1 MSIVKNTSGSSPDS
15 LSHKAIENQIR
26 AVEAESSVATASCG
40 DGTMPFRTWH
50 ALSDNRGGE
59 LVVLLHGGS
68 GSWNH
73 WILNIPVLSTDF
85 ELVVPDLPGLGD
97 AAKVPKDTPPQGV
110 AKIVAD
116 GLKSIVGM
124 RRFHLVCFSWGSV
137 VGSLA
142 AAQLGAQVKSIM
154 LVGPASLGRMSHA
167 PTKIKLRSW
176 SRDMIS
182 EEIENIHREN
192 LAQLMIHDRAR
203 IDGMAVAL
211 QDRNISRS
219 RYNSPQYAN
228 GEFVLDGIK
237 GTSANLMVIY
247 GSEDAVAA
255 NSLEERE
262 QRLKLA
268 RPDVQFE
275 TVDGVG
281 HWLQYER
288 ADWFNSRAV
297 KWIESNISA

>member
-1 MSIVKNTSGSSPDS
+1 MSTLENT
-15 LSHKAIENQIR
+15 IEDRIR
-26 AVEAESSVATASCG
+26 AMASEALVTLVACG
-40 DGTMPFRTWH
+40 GGTMPFRTWLPVRH
-50 ALSDNRGGE
+50 QEGHQEGSE

-73 WILNIPVLSTDF
+73 WIRNIPILSNDY

-97 AAKVPKDTPPQGV
+97 AASLPEGTPPEVV
-110 AKIVAD
+110 AEIVAN
-116 GLKSIVGM
+116 GLKWVLGS

-154 LVGPASLGRMSHA
+154 LVGPASLGRMA
-167 PTKIKLRSW
+167 KAANKIKLRSR
-176 SRDMIS
+176 SRDMTLA
-182 EEIENIHREN
+182 EIENTNREN
-192 LAQLMIHDRAR
+192 LAQLMIYDRAR

-211 QDRNISRS
+211 QNMNIMRS

-228 GEFVLDGIK
+228 GEFVLDGLK
-237 GTSANLMVIY
+237 QTSANLTVIY

-255 NSLEERE
+255 NSLEERQ
-262 QRLKLA
+262 QRLQQA

-275 TVDGVG
+275 IVPGVG

-288 ADWFNSRAV
+288 ADWFNNRAV
-297 KWIESNISA
+297 EWIESNTFA